1 MATYSTASKQ
11 LLDNYACISTLEPTD
26 IQVGD
31 NVVVGSL
38 GAPFNGT
45 FTVLKCPQ
53 YKYTGVDS
61 ETGEWTFDATIAIPN
76 QLLYACTGDDVEFA
90 AIYTGTVAFTPTCS
104 WITAANLITY
114 LGVSITNPSDD
125 YTLITQAV
133 SAGNQ
138 FCSRRRAEA
147 GYNDSLST
155 SPSGDVTLGT
165 LMYSAALWRSRGSL
179 ENVFASIDGMG
190 TAPQQSLTPI
200 VKQLLGIDRPAVA

>member
-1 MATYSTASKQ
+1 MATYLTASKQ
-11 LLDNYACISTLEPTD
+11 LLNNYACISTLEPTD

-31 NVVVGSL
+31 SIVVASV
-38 GAPFNGT
+38 GAPFDGS
-45 FTVLKCPQ
+45 FTVLSCPQ
-53 YKYTGVDS
+53 YEYTGIDS
-61 ETGEWTFDATIAIPN
+61 TTGEWTFNETVARAN
-76 QLLYACTGDDVEFA
+76 QVLYACTGTAVEYA
-90 AIYTGTVAFTPTCS
+90 AFYTGTVAFTPTCT
-104 WITAANLITY
+104 WVTAANLVTY

-165 LMYSAALWRSRGSL
+165 LMYCAALWRSRGSL
-179 ENVFASIDGMG
+179 ENVFASFEGMG
-190 TAPQQSLTPI
+190 SAPQQSLTPI

>member
-31 NVVVGSL
+31 SVVVGSL

-61 ETGEWTFDATIAIPN
+61 TTGEWFFDETIAVPN
-76 QLLYACTGDDVEFA
+76 QLLFACTGDDVDFT
-90 AIYTGTVAFTPTCS
+90 AIYTGTVAFTPTCT
-104 WITAANLITY
+104 WITAANLVTY

-165 LMYSAALWRSRGSL
+165 LMYCAALWRSRGSL
-179 ENVFASIDGMG
+179 ENVFASFEGMG
-190 TAPQQSLTPI
+190 SAPQQSLTPI

>member
-1 MATYSTASKQ
+1 MATYATASKQ

-31 NVVVGSL
+31 SVVVGAL

-45 FTVLKCPQ
+45 YTVLACPQ
-53 YKYTGVDS
+53 YLFIGADA
-61 ETGEWTFDATIAIPN
+61 ETGQFLYNVNVAIPN
-76 QLLYACTGDDVEFA
+76 QILFACTGADVEFV
-90 AIYTGTVAFTPTCS
+90 AIYTGTVGFTPTCT
-104 WITAANLITY
+104 WVTAAQLVTY

-125 YTLITQAV
+125 YTLITQSV

-165 LMYSAALWRSRGSL
+165 LMYCAALWRSRGSL
-179 ENVFASIDGMG
+179 ENVFASFDGMG

>member
-1 MATYSTASKQ
+1 MATYNTASKQ
-11 LLDNYACISTLEPTD
+11 LLDNYAVVSTLEPTT
-26 IQVGD
+26 IAVGD
-31 NVVVGSL
+31 SVVVGSL

-45 FTVLKCPQ
+45 FTVLACPQ
-53 YKYTGVDS
+53 YLYTGIDAQ
-61 ETGEWTFDATIAIPN
+61 TGEWLYNENVQVPN
-76 QLLYACTGDDVEFA
+76 QVLFACTGSNVEFV
-90 AIYTGTVAFTPTCS
+90 AIYTGTVSFTPTCT

-125 YTLITQAV
+125 YTLITQSV
-133 SAGNQ
+133 SAANQ

-147 GYNDSLST
+147 GYHDDLST

-165 LMYSAALWRSRGSL
+165 LMYGAALWRSLGSL
-179 ENVFASIDGMG
+179 ENVFASFDNMG

>member
-1 MATYSTASKQ
+1 MATYATASKQ

-31 NVVVGSL
+31 SVTVGSL
-38 GAPFNGT
+38 DAPFNGT
-45 FTVLKCPQ
+45 FTVLNCPQ

-61 ETGEWTFDATIAIPN
+61 TTGEWTFDATLPIPN
-76 QLLYACTGDDVEFA
+76 QLLFACTGSNVEFA
-90 AIYTGTVAFTPTCS
+90 AIYTGTVAFTPTCT

-114 LGVSITNPSDD
+114 LGVSIINPSDD
-125 YTLITQAV
+125 YTLITQSV
-133 SAGNQ
+133 SAANQ

-165 LMYSAALWRSRGSL
+165 LMYGAALWRSRGSL
-179 ENVFASIDGMG
+179 ENVFASFDNMG
-190 TAPQQSLTPI
+190 SAPQQSLTPI